1 MTISPLR
8 DQWLTEDGP
17 NEVTGHERSSTERVS
32 FWKVFDG
39 VIGQVA
45 GEIQGGRGGARG
57 GFPWVDS
64 IGGAPVGLRAVC
76 LLGST
81 IRSRRSSTVEIR
93 SRVWKLSRI
102 GGYLGTGIASGEPL
116 KGGPDERNWGGFG

>member
-17 NEVTGHERSSTERVS
+17 DEVTGHERSSTERVS

-45 GEIQGGRGGARG
+45 GGDSGRGGQEGVSHGLTALA
-57 GFPWVDS
+57 
-64 IGGAPVGLRAVC
+64 GAPVGLRAVC

-81 IRSRRSSTVEIR
+81 IRSRRSWTVEIR
-93 SRVWKLSRI
+93 SGVLKLSTI

-116 KGGPDERNWGGFG
+116 KGGPNERNWGGFG